1 MIPETPAEWLD
12 LLSARLDAR
21 SVIID
26 TQRQYLTGNAPMPE
40 GATTHR
46 EAYQRFQASSRTN
59 LAELVV
65 DALVDRM
72 VIAGFSVDGDGTD
85 NDAARV
91 IWRRS
96 RMDAGSA
103 DVHRDMAGVGIA
115 YAMVYRT
122 RTNEVRISPEPP
134 EFVITDVDPTDPD
147 EVRAGLKVWRD
158 PTEGID
164 VAMVHTPGVVTRF
177 ERTADAPTYTMRNA
191 DGTFPPFVYGASA
204 ANFQRPPRWSGA
216 WTEVS
221 VNPTGLAQVPIV
233 QLVNRGGLGEF
244 ATHTDLLDRIN
255 WTILQR
261 LIITAMQAFRQ
272 RAIKGDLPEKDTEGN
287 VIDYDAMFV
296 PGADALWTLP
306 DGVDLWE
313 SQQTDTQVILSAGK
327 DDIQQLAALTRTPMS
342 TFMPGGENQT
352 AEGAAFAREGLVF
365 KAEDRIARAT
375 ASWDALMTMALELD
389 GQPGARVETIW
400 TPAERTS
407 LAERADAATK
417 ATDLPWRARMQHI
430 WGFSGDEIDAMEAE
444 KDAETPPPTLP
455 VFDRQASLRNDVTI
469 TPTPET
475 GDNTDA

>member
-1 MIPETPAEWLD
+1 MIPENPAEWLD

-46 EAYQRFQASSRTN
+46 EAYQKFQASSRTN

-177 ERTADAPTYTMRNA
+177 ERPADTAALKVART
-191 DGTFPPFVYGASA
+191 VASTA
-204 ANFQRPPRWSGA
+204 ESSFDPSNRTTIATTASPSWVGDWAQ
-216 WTEVS
+216 VS
-221 VNPTGLAQVPIV
+221 ESTTGLAQVPIV

-272 RAIKGDLPEKDTEGN
+272 RAIKGDLPEKDAEGN

-306 DGVDLWE
+306 DGVELWE
-313 SQQTDTQVILSAGK
+313 SQQTDTQAILSAVK
-327 DDIQQLAALTRTPMS
+327 DDVQQLAGVTRTPMS
-342 TFMPGGENQT
+342 TLMPGGENQS
-352 AEGAAFAREGLVF
+352 AADAAFKREGLVF

-375 ASWDALMTMALELD
+375 ASWDTLMAMALELD

-444 KDAETPPPTLP
+444 KDAEMPPPPTVVTNTFTEPDEPDEPDEPP
-455 VFDRQASLRNDVTI
+455 VA
-469 TPTPET
+469 
-475 GDNTDA
+475 